1 MNSTSAASL
10 KAPYQIDKVES
21 ELPGHFNHDPL
32 SIDDYKKS
40 TIYERDEDTSSTQ
53 SNSVLNRTP
62 VDDDELSKL
71 NDSSEDNFESN
82 FANQSFTNCYLSP
95 KKATIKAEYEG
106 FGQAA
111 FVPLV
116 KNEPIDTQFTDDS
129 YDSGKR
135 LRGELKSEFMAHPSP
150 PSFEPSGTMGSSG
163 QQFLPLK
170 PRKYPNRPSKTP
182 INERPH
188 ACTVAG
194 CPRRFSRSD
203 ELTRHLRI
211 HTGDKPFRCDV
222 CSRAFSRSDH
232 LTTHRRTHT
241 GEKPFSCEICN
252 RRFAR
257 SDERKRH
264 AKVHQKNKANS
275 ANSASTS
282 VPEAEK
288 VVKSAKSK
296 KSKVKSENGTG
307 DPSAIKPNQP
317 MDLNRSFSSA
327 YATNSYSASNYA
339 APSVYQANDLAYF
352 GSFNPGQMAN
362 GQAMPSLLVN
372 QFNGS
377 MFNFKSSGDAT

>member
-1 MNSTSAASL
+1 MNSTPAVPL
-10 KAPYQIDKVES
+10 KAVYQTNKADS
-21 ELPGHFNHDPL
+21 ELTNNFNNNSAPNE
-32 SIDDYKKS
+32 YNKAP
-40 TIYERDEDTSSTQ
+40 IYERDEEASSTP

-62 VDDDELSKL
+62 IDDDELSKL
-71 NDSSEDNFESN
+71 NESSEDNFDNSFN
-82 FANQSFTNCYLSP
+82 NQQNLNNCFLNS
-95 KKATIKAEYEG
+95 KKSAIKTEYDG
-106 FGQAA
+106 FSQPA
-111 FVPLV
+111 FIPLV
-116 KNEPIDTQFTDDS
+116 KNEPIENQLADDNYDTS
-129 YDSGKR
+129 R
-135 LRGELKSEFMAHPSP
+135 LRAELKSEFVPHPSP
-150 PSFEPSGTMGSSG
+150 PSSYEPSSSSNG

-264 AKVHQKNKANS
+264 AKVHQKNKNPTNNS
-275 ANSASTS
+275 PSTS
-282 VPEAEK
+282 GQEAEK
-288 VVKSAKSK
+288 TKSSKAKK
-296 KSKVKSENGTG
+296 PKLKNENGHTA
-307 DPSAIKPNQP
+307 DFSTVNKPIQSIDIN
-317 MDLNRSFSSA
+317 FA
-327 YATNSYSASNYA
+327 YANNSYSASNYTPA
-339 APSVYQANDLAYF
+339 NIYQPSEMNYF
-352 GSFNPGQMAN
+352 GAFNANQMAN
-362 GQAMPSLLVN
+362 GQAMPPLLVN
-372 QFNGS
+372 QFNGQ
-377 MFNFKSSGDAT
+377 MFNFKNSADGS

>member
-1 MNSTSAASL
+1 MIFLLNNDLNSTSAASL

-21 ELPGHFNHDPL
+21 ELPGHFNHEPL

-82 FANQSFTNCYLSP
+82 FGNQNFTNCYLSP
-95 KKATIKAEYEG
+95 KKATVKAEYES

-135 LRGELKSEFMAHPSP
+135 LRGDLKSEFMAHPSP

-188 ACTVAG
+188 ACT
-194 CPRRFSRSD
+194 
-203 ELTRHLRI
+203 
-211 HTGDKPFRCDV
+211 PFRCDV

-264 AKVHQKNKANS
+264 AKVHQKNKANTTS
-275 ANSASTS
+275 SASTS
-282 VPEAEK
+282 VPETDK

-296 KSKVKSENGTG
+296 KSKVKSENGAG

-372 QFNGS
+372 QFNGT